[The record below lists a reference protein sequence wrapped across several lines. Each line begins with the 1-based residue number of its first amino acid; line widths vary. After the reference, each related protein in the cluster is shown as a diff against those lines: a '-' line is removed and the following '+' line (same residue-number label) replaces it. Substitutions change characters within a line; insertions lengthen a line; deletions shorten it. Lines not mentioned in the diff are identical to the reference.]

1 MTDFLARA
9 RVLLTAAVTWLQVIS
24 AAVLIGS
31 EEIGKAIPEI
41 DDAFAAWALRI
52 AAVAGAVIATIRRVT
67 PVLPA
72 ERGLLPAGGA
82 PGGKD

>member
-1 MTDFLARA
+1 MKKHLARA
-9 RVLLTAAVTWLQVIS
+9 RVVLVNAVTWLQVAS
-24 AAVLIGS
+24 AALVIGS

-41 DDAFAAWALRI
+41 SDDVAAWAVRI
-52 AAVAGAVIATIRRVT
+52 AAVLGAVVATIRRVT

-82 PGGKD
+82 PGGA